1 MPMWNLEDA
10 WEQRWCPIVPG
21 LLFPDGSVV
30 PFAPG
35 TGGDGAPVPGSRTRL
50 TDLAGGQPVP
60 WTTIEPLARAVAPD
74 LALIAAA
81 GDGGRDGDGFV
92 ALIGGPLGALVWLAF
107 FDDSGPFQEVRF
119 DDDAVVARTAAGRAF
134 RFPLASPERV
144 VVTGP

>member
-1 MPMWNLEDA
+1 MPMWNLEEA

-35 TGGDGAPVPGSRTRL
+35 PAGSGAPAPGARARVG
-50 TDLAGGQPVP
+50 DHAGGHPVP
-60 WTTIEPLARAVAPD
+60 WTTIEPLARAVSPD
-74 LALIAAA
+74 RALIAAA

-107 FDDSGPFQEVRF
+107 FDDSGPFQAVRF
-119 DDDAVVARTAAGRAF
+119 DGDAVVARTAAGRDY
-134 RFPLASPERV
+134 RFPLVSPERV
-144 VVTGP
+144 VVTAP